1 MAAVATIDS
10 DMRCMAT
17 APAACRRLMTFSGV
31 GQLTAIAFVATID
44 DPSRICDSRDIG
56 AYLGWFQDAIGPEG
70 STTSAAS
77 RSAAGADASIRGWQR
92 HADRN
97 TGRLKLEDWAFGI
110 ANRST
115 IRKARIAPARRRA
128 IIARTMPRDGTE
140 FVLA

>member
-56 AYLGWFQDAIGPEG
+56 AYLGLVPRCHRPGGVDYLGGVSKCGRCGRFY
-70 STTSAAS
+70 T
-77 RSAAGADASIRGWQR
+77 RSATSC
-92 HADRN
+92 
-97 TGRLKLEDWAFGI
+97 
-110 ANRST
+110 
-115 IRKARIAPARRRA
+115 
-128 IIARTMPRDGTE
+128 
-140 FVLA
+140 